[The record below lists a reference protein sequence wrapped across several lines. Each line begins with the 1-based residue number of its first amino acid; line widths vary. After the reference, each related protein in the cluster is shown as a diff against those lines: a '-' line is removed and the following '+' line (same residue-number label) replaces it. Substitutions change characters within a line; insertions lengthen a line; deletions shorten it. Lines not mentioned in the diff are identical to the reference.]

1 MPPQEITAMPSTLE
15 FYFDFGSPN
24 AYIAHVRLPA
34 ILARTGARLE
44 HKIMLLGGVFQA
56 TGNVSPAAVKFKLG
70 YTRRDMLRFVDKYQV
85 PFRMNPHFPV
95 NTLKLMRG
103 AVVAEE
109 DGFLPSYM
117 DTAFRGMW
125 RDGLNLA
132 DEAALADAL
141 ERRGLDAAHV
151 MRRINEDSVKDKL
164 KAYTAAAVARGIFGA
179 PMFFVGDEMFFGQDR
194 LEFVEEALQGRS
206 YLRDAPPA

>member
-1 MPPQEITAMPSTLE
+1 MPPTVE

-34 ILARTGARLE
+34 ILRRAGARIE

-56 TGNVSPAAVKFKLG
+56 TGNMSPAALKFKLA
-70 YTRRDMLRFVDKYQV
+70 YIRRDMLRFINKYQV

-117 DTAFRGMW
+117 DAAFGGMW
-125 RDGLNLA
+125 RDGLNMA
-132 DEAALADAL
+132 DDGVFAAAL
-141 ERRGLDAAHV
+141 ERAGLDAAHV
-151 MRRINEDSVKDKL
+151 VRRINEESVKDKL

-179 PMFFVGDEMFFGQDR
+179 PTFFVGDEMFFGQDR
-194 LEFVEEALQGRS
+194 LEFVEEALGGVS
-206 YLRDAPPA
+206 YLRDPAPS